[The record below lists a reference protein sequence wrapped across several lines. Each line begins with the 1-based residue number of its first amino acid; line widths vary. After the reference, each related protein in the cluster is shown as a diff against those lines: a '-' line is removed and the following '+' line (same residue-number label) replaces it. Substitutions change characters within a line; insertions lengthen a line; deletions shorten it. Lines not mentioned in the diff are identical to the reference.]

1 MSQSNNESE
10 SEQKPKTEPIKTKGM
25 YLTEL
30 YNKFK
35 KVIQDDTELKEF
47 YELFELLDNIEDVVY
62 MVSLTF
68 PGNITE
74 TKLKTI
80 INGYGMSISEAK
92 FKEFFPIF
100 QDFLEQFKAV

>member
-10 SEQKPKTEPIKTKGM
+10 SEKPKQPIITKGM

>member
-10 SEQKPKTEPIKTKGM
+10 SEKPKQPIITKGM

-35 KVIQDDTELKEF
+35 KVIQNDTELKEF

-68 PGNITE
+68 PVGELKETTLKEIIKNFGMTITE
-74 TKLKTI
+74 
-80 INGYGMSISEAK
+80 SK
-92 FKEFFPIF
+92 FKEFFPII
-100 QDFLEQFKAV
+100 QDFLEQFRGV

>member
-1 MSQSNNESE
+1 MSQPNNESE
-10 SEQKPKTEPIKTKGM
+10 SEKPKQPIITKGM

-80 INGYGMSISEAK
+80 INGYGMSISETK
-92 FKEFFPIF
+92 FKEFYPIF
-100 QDFLEQFKAV
+100 LDFLEQFKAV